1 MGRKFGLKLLSFV
14 YALSFTLGS
23 WATVDRAQ
31 VNSWI
36 DENPLLDPPAAGSI
50 FTSKNIES
58 LQPWLPPGLIDELD
72 FPELSIKIQD
82 YAFQANHPTYTEAT
96 EKFSGKVSLGQDG
109 RLENYTA
116 GQPFSLEIIKG
127 KNPENAG
134 YMIAWNNIHRWQYF
148 GYKVEDLTM
157 AYIGS
162 ESGPAPLSSEEG
174 LIGGGKLDRLLNQ
187 SYHRVY
193 LNNLAM
199 LPNQNYKVDIKDSK
213 TRFFKDY
220 IEFFSP
226 FNVKGTKFVVERMND
241 PTADDQVNTYLP
253 TERRVRRFSAKER
266 ADSFMGSEATL
277 DDFEGFSGRVLDYNW
292 KLLGEKKILSVADT
306 IQPKLTVYGPHSRV
320 PDDEWQIRNCFIV
333 EVTSDWEGHPYK
345 SRILFIDKETF
356 SVHFSLIFRQDNT
369 LWKTMQTVHKA
380 PSKNKTDIELSVPS
394 WRGQINIDRYTN
406 TATIVRGR
414 SKTIHPNMQ
423 PRAIKRI
430 FNVSS
435 LTEGQ

>member
-1 MGRKFGLKLLSFV
+1 
-14 YALSFTLGS
+14 
-23 WATVDRAQ
+23 
-31 VNSWI
+31 
-36 DENPLLDPPAAGSI
+36 
-50 FTSKNIES
+50 
-58 LQPWLPPGLIDELD
+58 
-72 FPELSIKIQD
+72 
-82 YAFQANHPTYTEAT
+82 
-96 EKFSGKVSLGQDG
+96 
-109 RLENYTA
+109 
-116 GQPFSLEIIKG
+116 
-127 KNPENAG
+127 
-134 YMIAWNNIHRWQYF
+134 
-148 GYKVEDLTM
+148 M

-199 LPNQNYKVDIKDSK
+199 LPDQNYKVDIKDSK

-306 IQPKLTVYGPHSRV
+306 TQPKLTVYGPHSRV
-320 PDDEWQIRNCFIV
+320 PDDEWQLRNCFVV

-356 SVHFSLIFRQDNT
+356 SVHFSLIFGQDNT
-369 LWKTMQTVHKA
+369 LWKTMQTVHRA
-380 PSKNKTDIELSVPS
+380 PSKNEADIELSVPS
-394 WRGQINIDRYTN
+394 WRGQINIDRYAN

-414 SKTIHPNMQ
+414 SETVHPSMQ
-423 PRAIKRI
+423 PRTIKRI